1 MIGSTLARVSR
12 PVVARQQR
20 RGIVDWMTNYPD
32 KVRNKYFFLR
42 RRCGGKRKEW
52 RRWPMGLP
60 ITADT
65 IENVFIIGK

>member
-32 KVRNKYFFLR
+32 KVRNKFFLR
-42 RRCGGKRKEW
+42 RRSCAKKKNGGDG
-52 RRWPMGLP
+52 RWGYRY
-60 ITADT
+60 TADV
-65 IENVFIIGK
+65 IGDGFIIGK